1 MRTTLHAML
10 LRSFLPVFLI
20 AIAFFVTILELVD
33 IFQNITRYID
43 LEVPFSSVL
52 RVQLLYLP
60 KSLHFSLPM
69 GLLFSVAFTMGNLYA
84 NNELIAVLGSG
95 VSLRS
100 FVLPLIIGGLLL
112 SAGAFFFEENV
123 VIDTLRQKNQL
134 EREVLNISQSASN
147 SNVTRLG
154 EGARVVYHADYYND
168 STETLSGVVIVE
180 RDQDG
185 EVDSVLSARSARWT
199 EDGWEVQSARV
210 FDWDGADFTESF
222 VARQT
227 IPRLRLSPNA
237 FRRQGKNIDELRL
250 ADAQEWIE
258 TQRDAGLPYR
268 EDLTKYHERFSFALT
283 PFIIVF
289 ISSAIGGR
297 FRKNILL
304 MSLLVSLSV
313 SVVYYVIQM
322 VAGLVAYSG
331 FLSPIMGA
339 WAGFFVFFLVGMLL
353 FRLSRT

>member
-1 MRTTLHAML
+1 MRSTLHGML

-20 AIAFFVTILELVD
+20 ATAFFVTMLQLVD

-43 LEVPFSSVL
+43 LEVSFQEVV
-52 RVQLLYLP
+52 RVQMLYLP

-69 GLLFSVAFTMGNLYA
+69 SLLFAVAFTLGSIYA

-95 VSLRS
+95 VSLRA
-100 FVLPLIIGGLLL
+100 FVMPLIIVGISL
-112 SAGAFFFEENV
+112 SAGSFLFEEYV
-123 VIDTLRQKNQL
+123 VIETLRQKNEL
-134 EREVLNISQSASN
+134 ERQLLNVSQSASN

-154 EGARVVYHADYYND
+154 AGARVVYHADYYND
-168 STETLSGVVIVE
+168 ATESLSGVVIVE
-180 RDQDG
+180 RDNDG
-185 EVDSVLSARSARWT
+185 RVTSVISARQARWVDGNWEIQSGRFFSWAGDDLVERFASREIVPSLVLSPT
-199 EDGWEVQSARV
+199 
-210 FDWDGADFTESF
+210 
-222 VARQT
+222 
-227 IPRLRLSPNA
+227 A
-237 FRRQGKNIDELRL
+237 FKRRGKDIDELRL
-250 ADAQEWIE
+250 AEAELWIQ

-283 PFIIVF
+283 PFVVVF

-322 VAGLVAYSG
+322 IAGLMAYSG
-331 FLSPIMGA
+331 FLSPILGA
-339 WAGFFVFFLVGMLL
+339 WAGFLVFFVLGLTL

>member
-1 MRTTLHAML
+1 MRTTLQRML
-10 LRSFLPVFLI
+10 LRSFLPVLLI
-20 AIAFFVTILELVD
+20 ATAFFVTILQLVD

-43 LEVPFSSVL
+43 LEIPFSAVL

-69 GLLFSVAFTMGNLYA
+69 SLLFAVAFTLGSLYA

-95 VSLRS
+95 VSLRA
-100 FVLPLIIGGLLL
+100 FVMPLVFAGVLL
-112 SAGAFFFEENV
+112 SAGSFFFEEYA
-123 VIDTLRQKNQL
+123 VIDTLRQKNELEQQL
-134 EREVLNISQSASN
+134 LNISQSASN

-154 EGARVVYHADYYND
+154 AAARVVYHADYYND
-168 STETLSGVVIVE
+168 ATETLSGVIIVE
-180 RDQDG
+180 RNADG
-185 EVDSVLSARSARWT
+185 SVTSVISARSAQWT
-199 EDGWEVQSARV
+199 EGGWEIHSGRFFSWEEGNLVERFASREV
-210 FDWDGADFTESF
+210 VPTL
-222 VARQT
+222 V
-227 IPRLRLSPNA
+227 LSPNA
-237 FRRQGKNIDELRL
+237 FKRRGKDIDELRL
-250 ADAQEWIE
+250 ADAQLWIQ

-283 PFIIVF
+283 PFIVVF

-313 SVVYYVIQM
+313 SVVYFVIQM
-322 VAGLVAYSG
+322 VAGLMAYSG
-331 FLSPIMGA
+331 FLSPILGA
-339 WAGFFVFFLVGMLL
+339 WAGFLVFFVIGAAL

>member
-1 MRTTLHAML
+1 MTRTLHGML
-10 LRSFLPVFLI
+10 LRSFVPVFLI
-20 AIAFFVTILELVD
+20 ALTFFVTILQLVD

-43 LEVPFSSVL
+43 LEVPFSEVL

-69 GLLFSVAFTMGNLYA
+69 SLLFAVAFTLGTFFA

-100 FVLPLIIGGLLL
+100 FVMPIIVGGVLL
-112 SAGAFFFEENV
+112 SVGSFAFEEYV
-123 VIDTLRQKNQL
+123 VIDTLREKNAL
-134 EREVLNISQSASN
+134 ERQLLNISQSASN

-154 EGARVVYHADYYND
+154 AAARVVYHADYYND
-168 STETLSGVVIVE
+168 ATETLSGVVIVE
-180 RDQDG
+180 RDDAG
-185 EVDSVLSARSARWT
+185 EVVSIISSRSARWT
-199 EDGWEVQSARV
+199 PGGWEVQTGR
-210 FDWDGADFTESF
+210 FFTWEGTDLVERF
-222 VARQT
+222 ATREVVPELT
-227 IPRLRLSPNA
+227 LSPDA
-237 FRRQGKNIDELRL
+237 FRRRGKDIDELRL
-250 ADAQEWIE
+250 ADAALWIQ

-283 PFIIVF
+283 PFIVVF
-289 ISSAIGGR
+289 ISSAVGGR

-322 VAGLVAYSG
+322 VAGLMAYSG
-331 FLSPIMGA
+331 YLSPIFGA
-339 WAGFFVFFLVGMLL
+339 WAGFFVFFVLGLAL